1 MFTVA
6 LFIIAKTWKPP
17 TCLWIDKWIK
27 MRCIYMMEYYSAFK
41 NNEILPFGTPWIE
54 LESIMLSEISE
65 YNANSNINAK
75 KKTNT

>member
-1 MFTVA
+1 
-6 LFIIAKTWKPP
+6 
-17 TCLWIDKWIK
+17 
-27 MRCIYMMEYYSAFK
+27 MMEYYSAFK